1 MNTTCTDFFLFAQWL
16 YWHCFLFMH
25 YWGTFSTIYTNDFF
39 LFIQCILNFGFF
51 LNIQVHIIHWR
62 HALFSRPH
70 SLGDSRRPSRLV
82 SKRQRTGWSTR
93 WRWRTPTTTRSTVT
107 SLPPPQR
114 QLHSEFSKTQSPT
127 VRPYNHTS
135 TSKIVV
141 INSKK
146 VVYIFC
152 LLFVRFF
159 VFWIVLSSFRIRR
172 LH

>member
-62 HALFSRPH
+62 HALFSRSH

-82 SKRQRTGWSTR
+82 NKRRRTGWSTR

-107 SLPPPQR
+107 YLPPPQR
-114 QLHSEFSKTQSPT
+114 QLHSEFLKTQSPT

-135 TSKIVV
+135 KSKIVV

-146 VVYIFC
+146 IVYFFRLFLVRSFC
-152 LLFVRFF
+152 FLNCII
-159 VFWIVLSSFRIRR
+159 VF
-172 LH
+172 

>member
-1 MNTTCTDFFLFAQWL
+1 MFTMNTTCTDFFYLHNDYTDIVFYLCTIGGLFPQYILTIFFNL
-16 YWHCFLFMH
+16 YNVYLI
-25 YWGTFSTIYTNDFF
+25 S
-39 LFIQCILNFGFF
+39 FF

-82 SKRQRTGWSTR
+82 NKRRRTGWSTR

-114 QLHSEFSKTQSPT
+114 QLHSEFSKIQSLT
-127 VRPYNHTS
+127 VRPHNHTS

-146 VVYIFC
+146 F
-152 LLFVRFF
+152 LNFFRLFLVRFF
-159 VFWIVLSSFRIRR
+159 CFLNCIIVF
-172 LH
+172 